1 MSRSVTSRRLVGLV
15 ALLAVPAV
23 VLVAVP
29 AIAEDGPPMPPIG
42 NVDTT
47 TPPPGAPTTDVI
59 GEAPPPPPD
68 LGGLP
73 PELPPGLPAPEA
85 CYAGGG
91 ALSLRMS
98 PTYAK
103 ITPTQ
108 SVTLAARL
116 LQAGRVCQAGLPVRI
131 YTRGPGMTTYHL
143 SRTLTTNNEGLV
155 RTTYVRPRADFRWY
169 AVSVLEIGR
178 AQSTAG
184 LVQVR

>member
-1 MSRSVTSRRLVGLV
+1 MPRSATSRMLLGLG
-15 ALLAVPAV
+15 ALLAAPAV
-23 VLVAVP
+23 VLVAMP
-29 AIAEDGPPMPPIG
+29 AVAEDGPPMPPIG

-68 LGGLP
+68 FGGLP

-91 ALSLRMS
+91 ALTLRTS

-108 SVTLAARL
+108 SVNLAARL

-131 YTRGPGMTTYHL
+131 YTRGPGMTTFHL
-143 SRTLTTNNEGLV
+143 SRTLTTDGEGLV

-169 AVSVLEIGR
+169 ASSVLEIGR
-178 AQSTAG
+178 AQSTTG